1 MNCSLYLEVA
11 SSTVVISSW
20 FQVSYPIEKH
30 TLRGKIKSD
39 LKTRFSFVLFR
50 LLLLFI
56 LFLLFFA
63 FILFLLFLLLW
74 LSFLFF
80 MFVLF
85 FFLLLFLDVFGVFLF
100 FVLVVPVAFVVFAVL
115 VLPPSFCSFCS
126 CFSCLPVL
134 LLVLFFFFLL
144 LFFFSC
150 VCLLVIVVLFPAF
163 VRNRVAF
170 PAQHQQIITGPT
182 YFHILLM
189 PYASL
194 PSAMQVPTARS
205 KVSCR
210 RRSRRWP
217 IQTHRRPAVPVFS
230 EFFGASAGWTLEK
243 IVGGTIVAH
252 THESWESKGTPPATA
267 TRHRGSNGL
276 NGLLTTMI
284 L

>member
-1 MNCSLYLEVA
+1 MNCSLCLEVA
-11 SSTVVISSW
+11 STVVISSG

-39 LKTRFSFVLFR
+39 LKARFSFGLFR

-74 LSFLFF
+74 LSF
-80 MFVLF
+80 FVLHVCF
-85 FFLLLFLDVFGVFLF
+85 VFLF
-100 FVLVVPVAFVVFAVL
+100 VVVFGCFWCFLLFVLVVPVAFVVFAVL

-134 LLVLFFFFLL
+134 LLVLFFFFFFFFLL

-163 VRNRVAF
+163 AMNMVAF

-182 YFHILLM
+182 GFHILLLH
-189 PYASL
+189 PYLRRCRCQQRDRKFHAGFGVGDGRYG
-194 PSAMQVPTARS
+194 PTEGRSA
-205 KVSCR
+205 
-210 RRSRRWP
+210 
-217 IQTHRRPAVPVFS
+217 
-230 EFFGASAGWTLEK
+230 GASAGWALEK
-243 IVGGTIVAH
+243 IFGGTIVAPH
-252 THESWESKGTPPATA
+252 ARIMRIERYPP
-267 TRHRGSNGL
+267 RHCHQTSRK
-276 NGLLTTMI
+276 
-284 L
+284 